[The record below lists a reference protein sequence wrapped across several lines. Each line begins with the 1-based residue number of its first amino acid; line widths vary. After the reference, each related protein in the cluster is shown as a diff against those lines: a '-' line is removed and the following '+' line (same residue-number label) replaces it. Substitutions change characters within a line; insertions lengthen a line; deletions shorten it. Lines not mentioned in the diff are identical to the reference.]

1 MTRIG
6 VAAILGLAIISAPI
20 AVLADAAS
28 TAAEVRAADVAWA
41 KHVDEVGP
49 AKGIPDGMDAS
60 DGLFFDSGPPLRGAA
75 AISAV
80 TVKTY
85 PPGSHLAWTPVNAF
99 GSKGGDLGVTTGD
112 WTFTAPGIKPVKG
125 RYVTTWR
132 KTSGGQWK
140 ALTDI
145 GNPDPN

>member
-1 MTRIG
+1 MKGWAT
-6 VAAILGLAIISAPI
+6 AAILGLAMMSAPVG
-20 AVLADAAS
+20 ALADAAS
-28 TAAEVRAADVAWA
+28 TAAEVRAADLAWA

-49 AKGIPDGMDAS
+49 AKGIPDGMDAAE
-60 DGLFFDSGPPLRGAA
+60 GLFFDSGPPLRGAA

-85 PPGSHLAWTPVNAF
+85 PPGSKLTWTPVNAF
-99 GSKGGDLGVTTGD
+99 GSKSGDMGVTTGD
-112 WTFTAPGIKPVKG
+112 WTFTAAGIKPIHG

-132 KTSGGQWK
+132 KTAGGQWK